1 MSYSLLYKKSRKN
14 IVTEVDFTST
24 SKKYTIDYYSQITLL
39 NINLRI
45 SCWLVNLRQ
54 KLIIFKSLS
63 NYPNY

>member
-1 MSYSLLYKKSRKN
+1 MSYSFLYKKSREN
-14 IVTEVDFTST
+14 IVAEVDFTST
-24 SKKYTIDYYSQITLL
+24 SKKSTIDYYSQITLL